1 MYVKP
6 HLLLSIAVASV
17 VSSLPLSTQSAM
29 AEQPA
34 TSFPP
39 EFVAQLAGAKEIY
52 VATDRKDGTRSK
64 PVPVWFGYMDNA
76 VWFTTS
82 PDSHKGKRVQ
92 RGSAMYVS
100 AQGENGPFIK
110 TNAEVIKDGAL
121 AERLGEVYSKKYW
134 IAWLGFFRPSRAR
147 NESGKTI
154 LLRLT
159 PAE

>member
-1 MYVKP
+1 MHVKLR
-6 HLLLSIAVASV
+6 LLLSIAAAMLAG
-17 VSSLPLSTQSAM
+17 SLSLSARSAM
-29 AEQPA
+29 AEQPTA
-34 TSFPP
+34 GFPP
-39 EFVAQLAGAKEIY
+39 EFVAQLDAAKEIY
-52 VATDRKDGTRSK
+52 VATERKDGTRSK

-76 VWFTTS
+76 LWFTTS
-82 PDSHKGKRVQ
+82 PDSHKGKRVK

-110 TNAEVIKDGAL
+110 TKAEVIKDGAL